1 MIMTSKMEIGKLF
14 IVATPIG
21 NLDDTS
27 KRSLKTFK
35 DVDLIAAEDTRKTRH
50 LLSHFNIKAKMI
62 SLHEHNEE
70 EAAKKLIKV
79 IQNGSS
85 VALVSDAGTPTI
97 NDPGYRLISQAHK
110 ENIIVVPL
118 PGPCSIITALSASG
132 LPSDRFCFE
141 GYLPAKSESR
151 KSKLNELAKEKRT
164 LIFLISVHKINQSID
179 DMLLIFGGDRM
190 AFLAREMTK
199 IYEQCIRANLS
210 ELLKM
215 ILWGEIPKK
224 GEFVLVIEGCKDN
237 NDNSLVLA
245 RELMN
250 ELINNNLSSQA
261 VEIVTKVTKI
271 KRNIIYKMMLELKK
285 Q

>member
-1 MIMTSKMEIGKLF
+1 
-14 IVATPIG
+14 
-21 NLDDTS
+21 
-27 KRSLKTFK
+27 
-35 DVDLIAAEDTRKTRH
+35 
-50 LLSHFNIKAKMI
+50 
-62 SLHEHNEE
+62 
-70 EAAKKLIKV
+70 
-79 IQNGSS
+79 
-85 VALVSDAGTPTI
+85 
-97 NDPGYRLISQAHK
+97 
-110 ENIIVVPL
+110 
-118 PGPCSIITALSASG
+118 
-132 LPSDRFCFE
+132 
-141 GYLPAKSESR
+141 
-151 KSKLNELAKEKRT
+151 
-164 LIFLISVHKINQSID
+164 
-179 DMLLIFGGDRM
+179 MLLIFGGDRM

-215 ILWGEIPKK
+215 ILGGEIPKK